1 MAKIDIPDPEK
12 SKEAQEAAAKK
23 WWKNPIIFAS
33 IASGLALLILA
44 PMFALSIKNHNS
56 LMTLV
61 TSLNEDVTSLK
72 EDVTFLKGDTTSL
85 KGDITF
91 LKGDITS
98 LQGDM
103 TFLKGNLTSLNE
115 EMSSSKGDVG
125 VKKMCPEGSHEISNI
140 CYFFVD
146 HLMNFQQANNFCHE
160 KGATIFEPRNK
171 HINDNVYD
179 LAKTMFMLR
188 HKTIPIKG
196 IKAGTVRTPGYWI
209 GIVRSSGS
217 DNWKWTKDS
226 SVVSFFNWSKGQTP
240 IKGRKFAD
248 QPNMDG
254 DCVVVG
260 YKRLGAKWWD
270 TSCEKYAHAICEMSV
285 PE

>member
-12 SKEAQEAAAKK
+12 SKKAPKAAKK
-23 WWKNPIIFAS
+23 WWKNRIVFAC
-33 IASGLALLILA
+33 GLALLILA

-115 EMSSSKGDVG
+115 EMFSSKGDVG

-146 HLMNFQQANNFCHE
+146 QLMNFQQANNFCHE
-160 KGATIFEPRNK
+160 KGATIFEPRNQ
-171 HINDNVYD
+171 HINDKVYY
-179 LAKTMFMLR
+179 LAKINFMSS
-188 HKTIPIKG
+188 TQ
-196 IKAGTVRTPGYWI
+196 YWI
-209 GIVRSSGS
+209 GIVKSSGS
-217 DNWKWTKDS
+217 DNWKWAKDF
-226 SVVSFFNWSKGQTP
+226 SVVSFFNWSKGLP
-240 IKGRKFAD
+240 DYVD

-254 DCVVVG
+254 DCVTVG
-260 YKRLGAKWWD
+260 FLRLGTKWFD
-270 TSCEKYAHAICEMSV
+270 RNCEYYAHAICEMPV
-285 PE
+285 VHV